1 MHKKKYDNYKNF
13 VFFLLINK
21 QIVQYLKGWIKQI
34 YMLHCL
40 KNNDFTISKYL
51 AVNRISKT

>member
-40 KNNDFTISKYL
+40 KNNDFTISKYE
-51 AVNRISKT
+51 SYSESYQ